1 MMKTLIKNAW
11 IVTNEDEQGDIR
23 DGSILIEDGRI
34 TAVGQDLDVPE
45 EAEVIAADGMI
56 AIPGFVDAHKHLWQ
70 TALRG
75 VCGDL
80 TLLGYFALVRQNYI
94 AAYRPQDVA
103 IGSYAS
109 AVELID
115 AGTTS
120 VLDHAH
126 CVVSPEHA
134 DAALEGVRA
143 SGIRGVWAYG
153 YCPVYE
159 SAAFAHHED
168 RIADARR
175 ILSTQFGGNDGLL
188 RMGLSTTEQG
198 LLPEELTELEIRSAI
213 DLNLKWT
220 GHTHC
225 GNGRAPITRGIYK
238 LLRKGLINDLAIL
251 SHCNEFGF
259 NDFVMMQE
267 VGAHFSSSPDTEL
280 YMGIPR
286 PVNYIEAVAAGVD
299 VSLGTDTVS
308 CMSADMFA
316 TMRLAMVTARQQI
329 NAPRS
334 AAYDAITDQVLLVR
348 DVFRWATING
358 ARAMGIDHLIGS
370 IRVGKRAD
378 ITLINA
384 RDLNLAPV
392 YDPVS
397 AIVLN
402 GRPSN
407 VDTVMIDGVLRKR
420 HGQLVGIDRDRL
432 VNDISASHA
441 HLNGNRPAAAVDRDL
456 AHEVER
462 WSERLSA
469 DT

>member
-1 MMKTLIKNAW
+1 MKTLIQNAW
-11 IVTNEDEQGDIR
+11 IVTNEDDLGDIR

-34 TAVGQDLDVPE
+34 TALGKDLEVPE
-45 EAEVIAADGMI
+45 GAEIIDADGMI

-70 TALRG
+70 AALRG

-94 AAYRPQDVA
+94 AAYRPRDVA

-109 AVELID
+109 AIELID

-126 CVVSPEHA
+126 CVVSPDHA
-134 DAALEGVRA
+134 DAALDGVREA
-143 SGIRGVWAYG
+143 GIRGVWAYG

-159 SAAFAHHED
+159 SEAFTRHED
-168 RIADARR
+168 RLSDARR
-175 ILSTQFGGNDGLL
+175 ILKSQFGSNDGLL
-188 RMGLSTTEQG
+188 RMGVSTTEQG
-198 LLPEELTELEIRSAI
+198 LLPEELTELEIRSAL
-213 DLNLKWT
+213 DLDLKWT

-286 PVNYIEAVAAGVD
+286 PVNYIEAVAAGVP

-329 NAPRS
+329 NAPR
-334 AAYDAITDQVLLVR
+334 AATYDAVIDQTLPVR

-358 ARAMGIDHLIGS
+358 ARAMGIDHLVGS
-370 IRVGKRAD
+370 LRPGKRAD

-392 YDPVS
+392 YDPIS

-407 VDTVMIDGVLRKR
+407 VDTVMIDGVVRKR
-420 HGQLVGIDRDRL
+420 HGKLVGIDMDRL
-432 VNDISASHA
+432 VTEIAASHA
-441 HLNGNRPAAAVDRDL
+441 HLNSKRPAGTIDRDL
-456 AHEVER
+456 SHEVER